1 MGFTVMGRVML
12 KRSRKGKYSM
22 KQVSLLMA
30 VLIALL
36 AHPVPSIAQDASYA
50 RLARAYLSES
60 FVAYVTVR
68 GSKKLPKT
76 IAPALPGRAKFLVE
90 ADVIRVLKAP
100 GVVNGRLTYVW
111 EGPLDAKGKPPA
123 FKKQDMLVF
132 LRNLNDPAV
141 PFQLAAPDKQV
152 TWSAEAEGRLRA
164 IAQEAQQAS
173 LRTINLTGVQS
184 AFTTEA
190 DTPYARLTQFLFAS
204 RDGQLIGVTVRVK
217 PDGTGDVISSSE
229 EILGGGMRLQANT
242 LMWYHLACTTPASLP
257 ADVLSDQPTDDERDI
272 VVKDYATFR
281 QALGGCN

>member
-1 MGFTVMGRVML
+1 ML

-36 AHPVPSIAQDASYA
+36 VHPVPSIAQDASYA

-76 IAPALPGRAKFLVE
+76 IAPALPGRARFLVE

-132 LRNLNDPAV
+132 LRSLNDPAV
-141 PFQLAAPDKQV
+141 PFQLAAPDKQFP
-152 TWSAEAEGRLRA
+152 WSAEAEGRLRA

-242 LMWYHLACTTPASLP
+242 LMWYHLACTTPVSLP
-257 ADVLSDQPTDDERDI
+257 ADVLSDQPTDEERDV